1 MSAPAFDRRR
11 RQSEETREKLRRC
24 ALERFAQQG
33 FAGASVAEIAGD
45 AGVTERT
52 FYRYYPTK
60 EAVLFQDFASR
71 LEWFRAAL
79 EVRPADEPLLDS
91 VQVAV
96 ESFPDDREVV
106 RQVARLR
113 ASLLSGEVIAEQLRR
128 VQGGF
133 AAEIERHA
141 RRRLGDGPEA
151 RLEAAV
157 LGHAVAGALL
167 AALRVFGE
175 RGGRD
180 TDELRALVGQALD
193 LLRTPSAGATGRPTP
208 ARRAARRR

>member
-1 MSAPAFDRRR
+1 MSAPALDQRR
-11 RQSEETREKLRRC
+11 RQGGQTREALRRC
-24 ALERFAQQG
+24 ALERFARQG
-33 FAGASVAEIAGD
+33 FAGASVAEIARD

-52 FYRYYPTK
+52 FYRHFASK

-79 EVRPADEPLLDS
+79 ELRPADEPLLDS
-91 VQVAV
+91 VRVAV

-133 AAEIERHA
+133 AAEIERQA

-151 RLEAAV
+151 RLHAAV
-157 LGHAVAGALL
+157 LGHAAAGALL

-175 RGGRD
+175 RGGGD
-180 TDELRALVGQALD
+180 TDELRELVSQALG
-193 LLRTPSAGATGRPTP
+193 LLREP
-208 ARRAARRR
+208 RAAAAP

>member
-1 MSAPAFDRRR
+1 MSAPALDRRR
-11 RQSEETREKLRRC
+11 VRSEQTRETLRRC
-24 ALERFAQQG
+24 ALARFAQQG

-52 FYRYYPTK
+52 FYRYFPTK

-79 EVRPADEPLLDS
+79 ELRPGDEPLLDS
-91 VQVAV
+91 VRVAV

-113 ASLLSGEVIAEQLRR
+113 ASLLTGDVIAEQLRR

-141 RRRLGDGPEA
+141 LRRLGDGPEA
-151 RLEAAV
+151 RLQAAV
-157 LGHAVAGALL
+157 LGNAAAGALL

-180 TDELRALVGQALD
+180 TDELRGLVRQALD
-193 LLRTPSAGATGRPTP
+193 LLRRPAGRATGR
-208 ARRAARRR
+208 AAG